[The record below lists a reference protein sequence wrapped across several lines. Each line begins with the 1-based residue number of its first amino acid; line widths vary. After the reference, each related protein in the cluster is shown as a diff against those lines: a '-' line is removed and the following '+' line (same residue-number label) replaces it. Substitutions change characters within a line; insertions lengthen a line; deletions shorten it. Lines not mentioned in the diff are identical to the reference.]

1 MQAIDNSGILKYN
14 ANFAYPGFTPAMSYV
29 YDAVAKTVT
38 VDTENLK
45 LPDVDGASG
54 KFTANIQVH
63 DNYGGT
69 AYGAISPLVGVGSG
83 VPIDVSTLSPNKGL
97 NVTATIVADIGW
109 SATGSAFDISAA
121 GNLQDWNIADQPA
134 QADESLVQ

>member
-14 ANFAYPGFTPAMSYV
+14 ANFAYPGFTPAMSYA

-38 VDTENLK
+38 VDTEALV
-45 LPDVDGASG
+45 LPAVDGVAG
-54 KFTANIQVH
+54 TFNANVQVH
-63 DNYGGT
+63 DAYGGT
-69 AYGAISPLVGVGSG
+69 AYGHIGPNVAVGSG
-83 VPIDVSTLSPNKGL
+83 IPIDVSGLSPNKGL
-97 NVTATIVADIGW
+97 NVSATIVANIGW

-134 QADESLVQ
+134 QADDSLVQ